1 MFYVSGSWVLGPIL
15 CNLWTTM
22 DVTFCTS
29 SILHLCTIQLDRYMA
44 IRVPVRYG
52 EMNRSKKW
60 ATIKMFSVWFLS
72 SCVGGTLFTLSLITQ
87 ANSYR
92 RFETV
97 YVCAIF
103 SEHIMLYGSLAAFYI
118 PFFTMM
124 VLYSLTVYALRQRS
138 LKNKKHAPKVANG
151 GIAQKN
157 NSQPSAARAKLY
169 IALKTKKN
177 KTTTTTSSAALEV
190 AATTGND
197 IEVCPENS
205 ANPAT
210 FGNGRTLNVTSNLDA
225 SASKSK
231 LTSSNS
237 SSKSQQT
244 AVSTALAN
252 AQKRKKDQ
260 KENERRA
267 QMVLLIVFVS
277 FVLLWFPFFAI
288 NIFTPICKSCV
299 EKYIGVKWI
308 EFTTWMGY
316 ISSMLNPIIYT
327 IFNRLFREAFFDIIL
342 CRNPNQRRFHNAR
355 VRNK

>member
-1 MFYVSGSWVLGPIL
+1 
-15 CNLWTTM
+15 
-22 DVTFCTS
+22 
-29 SILHLCTIQLDRYMA
+29 
-44 IRVPVRYG
+44 
-52 EMNRSKKW
+52 MNRSKKW

-92 RFETV
+92 MIESVFI
-97 YVCAIF
+97 CAIF

-138 LKNKKHAPKVANG
+138 LKNKKHAPKIANG
-151 GIAQKN
+151 GLSGGGKAGHPKG
-157 NSQPSAARAKLY
+157 ARAKLY
-169 IALKTKKN
+169 IALKTKKSKKVASN
-177 KTTTTTSSAALEV
+177 KTNNDFGGGEIELCPEKTEHTKNNKANNKNNNSTQ
-190 AATTGND
+190 ATTFAQNA
-197 IEVCPENS
+197 S
-205 ANPAT
+205 
-210 FGNGRTLNVTSNLDA
+210 TSKQKGIN
-225 SASKSK
+225 
-231 LTSSNS
+231 SSNS
-237 SSKSQQT
+237 SSANRAHLGAS
-244 AVSTALAN
+244 STIVTSA
-252 AQKRKKDQ
+252 AQKRKRDQ

-299 EKYIGVKWI
+299 ENHIGPKVI

-327 IFNRLFREAFFDIIL
+327 IFNRLFRDAFVDIIL
-342 CRNPNQRRFHNAR
+342 CRNPNERRLNA
-355 VRNK
+355 VRGRNR

>member
-1 MFYVSGSWVLGPIL
+1 M

-44 IRVPVRYG
+44 IRTPVRYG

-87 ANSYR
+87 GNSYR
-92 RFETV
+92 RIESV
-97 YVCAIF
+97 YICAIF

-118 PFFTMM
+118 PFLTMM

-138 LKNKKHAPKVANG
+138 LRNKKHAPKIANG
-151 GIAQKN
+151 GIAGRGKRG
-157 NSQPSAARAKLY
+157 PSAARAKLY
-169 IALKTKKN
+169 MALKTKRNKN
-177 KTTTTTSSAALEV
+177 ASSSNTKSEYN
-190 AATTGND
+190 GGE
-197 IEVCPENS
+197 IELCPEKTDQLTTHNNAS
-205 ANPAT
+205 CLQTT
-210 FGNGRTLNVTSNLDA
+210 FNQHPSSSKAKLLN
-225 SASKSK
+225 
-231 LTSSNS
+231 SSNS
-237 SSKSQQT
+237 SSSGKTQT
-244 AVSTALAN
+244 QVSTALAN
-252 AQKRKKDQ
+252 AQKRKRDQ

-288 NIFTPICKSCV
+288 NIITPICKSCV
-299 EKYIGVKWI
+299 ENYIDPKWI

-327 IFNRLFREAFFDIIL
+327 IFNRLFRDAFLDIIL
-342 CRNPNQRRFHNAR
+342 CRNPNQRRLNTVR
-355 VRNK
+355 GRNK